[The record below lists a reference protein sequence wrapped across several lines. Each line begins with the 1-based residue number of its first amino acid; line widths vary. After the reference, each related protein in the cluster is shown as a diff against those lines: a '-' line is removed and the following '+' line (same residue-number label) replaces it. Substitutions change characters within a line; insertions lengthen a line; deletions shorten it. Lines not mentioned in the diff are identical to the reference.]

1 MKALITI
8 AILLTLALIALMFRR
23 NRDWKKLF
31 ISLGVFTLIL
41 TLSGLGAMTRTVI
54 PLFIA
59 HFILIVIAWGS
70 LIYYIFRD
78 KLYWYIIAAPLA
90 TILLFVLLEKLIGSG
105 GI

>member
-8 AILLTLALIALMFRR
+8 AILLTLALMVLMFRR

-31 ISLGVFTLIL
+31 TSLGVFTLIL
-41 TLSGLGAMTRTVI
+41 TLSGLGTMTRTVI

-70 LIYYIFRD
+70 FIYYIFRD
-78 KLYWYIIAAPLA
+78 KLYWYILA
-90 TILLFVLLEKLIGSG
+90 SPIITILLFILMERLIGSS